1 MELLVFGHAGERV
14 LVYPTRGGRFYDY
27 EDWGLVQALQQ
38 RILEGSLQLYC
49 VDSVDAESLYC
60 TSIPP
65 TQRIRRHLQYES
77 YILGE
82 VLPFSQ
88 YMNPGS
94 ALVAH
99 GCSLGAYHAANIA
112 FKYPH
117 LFHKLV
123 ALSGRYDLTLAPG
136 PYRDLFDGYY
146 DQTIYFNNPSH
157 YLPRLSDPVLLND
170 LRRMEI
176 TLVIG
181 EEDAFV
187 ENNHQLHL
195 VLQDRQIPHRYFVW
209 QEEAHRARYWREMV
223 NLYL

>member
-1 MELLVFGHAGERV
+1 MELLVFGRAGMRV

-27 EDWGLVQALQQ
+27 ENWGLVQSLRPKIEA
-38 RILEGSLQLYC
+38 GHLQLYC

-60 TSIPP
+60 TKIPP
-65 TQRIRRHLQYES
+65 VARIRRHLQYENYVLS
-77 YILGE
+77 E

-88 YMNPGS
+88 YKNPDS
-94 ALVAH
+94 PLCAH

-117 LFHKLV
+117 LFRKLL

-146 DQTIYFNNPSH
+146 DQSIYFNNPSH
-157 YLPRLSDPVLLND
+157 YLPRLTDPALLND
-170 LRRMEI
+170 LRQLDI

-181 EEDAFV
+181 AEDAFLD
-187 ENNHQLHL
+187 NNHQLHMAMTKL
-195 VLQDRQIPHRYFVW
+195 DLPHQYHVW
-209 QEEAHRARYWREMV
+209 DGEAHRARYWRQMV
-223 NLYL
+223 ALYL